1 LQYSEEIHMADEI
14 TPVVYY
20 VGTIPNKVGEGARLL
35 NALKE
40 AGINLTGFFG
50 YPRARA
56 AEIILV
62 VDEKAPALG
71 PIAKKA
77 GVTLGKKQKAFLLSG
92 DDRPGA
98 VAEAMAKL
106 AAAGINVA
114 SVHGV
119 SGGACCYG
127 AVITVDAAAVRKAA
141 KVLAPPPASAPSA

>member
-1 LQYSEEIHMADEI
+1 MADEI

-35 NALKE
+35 NALKD
-40 AGINLTGFFG
+40 AGVNLAGFFG
-50 YPRARA
+50 YPKARA

-62 VDEKAPALG
+62 VGEKAPALG

-77 GVTLGKKQKAFLLSG
+77 GVTLGKKQKGLLVSG
-92 DDRPGA
+92 EDRPGA
-98 VAEAMAKL
+98 LAEVMGKL

-127 AVITVDAAAVRKAA
+127 AVITVDPAAVKKAA
-141 KVLAPPPASAPSA
+141 KVLAPAPAPPPVA